1 MIPKEQTYLIYIFS
15 KQSEIDDSNIPNL
28 SHVTNQISEIKL
40 CENEVEDVLKVIN
53 PTKVSGPDLI
63 NPRLLKEAAPIIKH
77 PFCKLFYLS
86 LRVASYP
93 CQWKRANITPVLKN
107 NKQNDVKNYRPI
119 SLLSVISKCME
130 RCVYKHIHNHLLDN
144 DILSTCQSRFTK
156 GDSAVNQLI
165 NITNDR
171 LNSQT
176 KTIRNFRQYTQVVSK
191 LSLWEGTKDSY

>member
-1 MIPKEQTYLIYIFS
+1 MQRSILFEITLSRDMGLYFFTSFCLLFLKTGVIFA
-15 KQSEIDDSNIPNL
+15 L
-28 SHVTNQISEIKL
+28 FHWLNQISEIKL

-107 NKQNDVKNYRPI
+107 NKQIPEICLTMFHPFLQEEFMFVIFWIK
-119 SLLSVISKCME
+119 SLLDLSLVFLT
-130 RCVYKHIHNHLLDN
+130 KHVT
-144 DILSTCQSRFTK
+144 SF
-156 GDSAVNQLI
+156 LI
-165 NITNDR
+165 F
-171 LNSQT
+171 LNLFQIPKEQT
-176 KTIRNFRQYTQVVSK
+176 YLIYIFIKTIRN
-191 LSLWEGTKDSY
+191 